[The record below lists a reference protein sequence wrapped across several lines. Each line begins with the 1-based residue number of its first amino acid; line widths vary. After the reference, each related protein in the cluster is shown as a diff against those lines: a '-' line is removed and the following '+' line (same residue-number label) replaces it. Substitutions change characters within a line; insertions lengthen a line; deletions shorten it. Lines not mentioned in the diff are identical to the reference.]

1 MFLVYT
7 LAHYFFPRH
16 TNNHKAKLL
25 HSSTL
30 FLLILLLAFYQVIL
44 RAIPLSGVKI
54 LGYASNIP
62 PSEIISLGNQKRAE
76 AGVGPLTLSPI
87 LAEAARAKGEDMLAQ
102 NYWAHVAPDGTTPWN
117 FFTDVGYTYRFAGE
131 NLARDFSDPVS
142 AMEAWV
148 ASPSHRENLLA
159 SKYDETG
166 VAVVEGDLG
175 GVETTII
182 VQFFGTKQSSALS
195 QVPVAQAVT
204 ETKVIPTAVPA
215 PSPTAKVVVEK
226 LPAEVVTLAP
236 IGASTIE
243 SKVLIS
249 PFETTKRISFII
261 ISLLLIIM
269 VVDGIVIRQRGIA
282 RIGGRT
288 FAHLAFLGMILAV
301 VVIAKAGQ
309 IL

>member
-1 MFLVYT
+1 MFLAYT

-25 HSSTL
+25 HSSSL
-30 FLLILLLAFYQVIL
+30 FLLILSLAFYQVAL
-44 RAIPLSGVKI
+44 RAIPLSGMKI

-62 PSEIISLGNQKRAE
+62 PSEVISLGNQKRAE
-76 AGVGPLTLSPI
+76 AGLSPLTLSPI

-102 NYWAHVAPDGTTPWN
+102 NYWAHVAPDGTTPWK

-159 SKYDETG
+159 SKYNETG

-182 VQFFGTKQSSALS
+182 VQFFGTKQSSSALA
-195 QVPVAQAVT
+195 QVPVAKAVA
-204 ETKVIPTAVPA
+204 ETQVIPTATPA
-215 PSPTAKVVVEK
+215 PLPTA
-226 LPAEVVTLAP
+226 EVITSAP
-236 IGASTIE
+236 VGASTVE

-249 PFETTKRISFII
+249 PFETTKRISFIT
-261 ISLLLIIM
+261 ISTLLIIM
-269 VVDGIVIRQRGIA
+269 VVDGIVIRKRRIA